1 MSHACSSSNTA
12 NPIFDRHAADISC
25 FAVTAMAD
33 SASADERVAFIG
45 AGNIATAV
53 IRGLV
58 SKGIVP
64 AAAIRASSPSGP
76 SSALRELGIA
86 ATRSNAEA
94 VADATMIVFAVKP
107 MMMEAALFSCREVI
121 PADALVVSVAA
132 GITSDQIQS
141 WLGAGRQRAIVRA
154 MPNTPTAVGQGACGI
169 CPGSNG
175 LAGAEHLARVE
186 RLFSAAGV
194 VHTVKESQM
203 DAVTGLSG
211 SGPAFVC
218 LVIEALADGGVAAGL
233 PRPVALSLAT
243 QLVRRS
249 FTQQREAAMSWRGA
263 VHTYLHPRIL
273 LCAGKRHCIVGAGDR
288 PAPRRAQGQRDQ
300 PRGDHDCGGAC
311 AGDCWPPRGPHVCGR
326 GCH

>member
-1 MSHACSSSNTA
+1 
-12 NPIFDRHAADISC
+12 
-25 FAVTAMAD
+25 
-33 SASADERVAFIG
+33 
-45 AGNIATAV
+45 
-53 IRGLV
+53 
-58 SKGIVP
+58 
-64 AAAIRASSPSGP
+64 
-76 SSALRELGIA
+76 
-86 ATRSNAEA
+86 
-94 VADATMIVFAVKP
+94 MIVFAVKP

-169 CPGSNG
+169 CSGSNG

-211 SGPAFVC
+211 SGPAFIC

-243 QLVRRS
+243 QLVRRLVTTAES
-249 FTQQREAAMSWRGA
+249 RDALARCLPHVFRILNSSSVQVKGTATLVQETGQHPGVLKDSVTSPGGTTIAGIHSLEKAGLRGA
-263 VHTYLHPRIL
+263 LMSAVVAAT
-273 LCAGKRHCIVGAGDR
+273 KRAAELSAAA
-288 PAPRRAQGQRDQ
+288 APEPLMR
-300 PRGDHDCGGAC
+300 
-311 AGDCWPPRGPHVCGR
+311 
-326 GCH
+326 